1 MTIPDLIADGAS
13 QTSATTGRPDQ
24 SAVLVSVVVV
34 TWNGAALLDECLAAL
49 RAQTLRDELEVIV
62 VENGSTDDSLAVLAR
77 HGVRPD
83 AERAS
88 PRLVRSDA
96 DHGTAGP
103 APGGYERDGHAHDGP
118 ALNDRHRDGW
128 LRLVVND
135 TNRGFATG
143 CNQGIRRARGE
154 FVALLN
160 NDAVPEPT
168 WLAELVGALRRLPPR
183 TGGVTSKVLS
193 YADHGLIDNVGHV
206 VYADGLTRG
215 RGRLERDRGQYERV
229 EEVFCASG
237 CAALFRR
244 AMLDDVTLPGEDGPF
259 DDAFFA
265 YCDDADLGF
274 RARLRGWRCFY
285 VPTAV
290 VYHRFSASSAAFSP
304 LKALNVER
312 NRLWLAVR
320 NLPLP
325 LLLLNPLFTLARY
338 AWQGYGAFSGRGASG
353 RFAEESSKGALASIL
368 LRAYGQALLGLPR
381 VLRQRKAIQARRT
394 ASTLAVLRWLRR
406 YGIGPR
412 AIALME

>member
-1 MTIPDLIADGAS
+1 MTIPDLTAAVARAGAPGAPPDS
-13 QTSATTGRPDQ
+13 RTTIV
-24 SAVLVSVVVV
+24 ASVVVV
-34 TWNGAALLDECLAAL
+34 NWNGAAMLDECLAAL
-49 RAQTLRDELEVIV
+49 RAQTIRDRFEVIV
-62 VENGSTDDSLAVLAR
+62 VENGSTDASLAVLAR
-77 HGVRPD
+77 HGARGDGDRTTLAMAGAANGTALPD
-83 AERAS
+83 EVGVAA
-88 PRLVRSDA
+88 
-96 DHGTAGP
+96 TAGP
-103 APGGYERDGHAHDGP
+103 VRDDG
-118 ALNDRHRDGW
+118 GW

-135 TNRGFATG
+135 ANRGFATG
-143 CNQGIRRARGE
+143 CNQGIRAARGE
-154 FVALLN
+154 LVALLN

-168 WLAELVGALRRLPPR
+168 WLSELVGALRRLPPR
-183 TGGVTSKVLS
+183 TGGVTPKVLA
-193 YADHGLIDNVGHV
+193 YADRGVIDNVGHV

-215 RGRLERDRGQYERV
+215 RGRLERDRGQYERI

-290 VYHRFSASSAAFSP
+290 VRHRFSASSAAFSP

-320 NLPLP
+320 DLPLP
-325 LLLLNPLFTLARY
+325 LLALSPMFTLARY
-338 AWQGYGAFSGRGASG
+338 AWQAYGAFNGRGASG
-353 RFAEESSKGALASIL
+353 RFAEESSKGALAGIL
-368 LRAYGQALLGLPR
+368 ARAYGQALLGLPR
-381 VLRQRKAIQARRT
+381 VLRQRRAIQSRRT
-394 ASTLAVLRWLRR
+394 ASTRDVLRWLRR